1 MKAKRDFEAFAN
13 TINGL
18 DDRLS
23 FPNMDRCMSIGIMG
37 GCELRCAAFCDG
49 ECTEPYEF
57 STTDIHAEFHGEELQ
72 EILSYYPKFNA
83 KGDSQSPDHKI
94 MNTQENSARD
104 FVDVHR
110 LVLPLPPVLDACCGP
125 KGMWFDK
132 QNPYAIY
139 MDRRRETHVD
149 TYPCGTKTNVID
161 PCVVADFSAMPFP
174 DESFRLVVFDPP
186 HIEQTGTSQI
196 TKKYGSLQ
204 GDWREML
211 RAGFA
216 ECFRVLK
223 PEGVLIF
230 KWNDCRF
237 PVRDILKLTPE
248 KPLFG
253 HKSGKKM
260 GTHWVTFIKQNANDN
275 QQVPLSD
282 SSAG

>member
-1 MKAKRDFEAFAN
+1 MK
-13 TINGL
+13 L
-18 DDRLS
+18 
-23 FPNMDRCMSIGIMG
+23 PNDNNETAGCRC
-37 GCELRCAAFCDG
+37 
-49 ECTEPYEF
+49 
-57 STTDIHAEFHGEELQ
+57 
-72 EILSYYPKFNA
+72 
-83 KGDSQSPDHKI
+83 SPA
-94 MNTQENSARD
+94 TCSA
-104 FVDVHR
+104 
-110 LVLPLPPVLDACCGP
+110 LPPVLDVCCGP

-132 QNPYAIY
+132 HDPRALF

-161 PCVVADFSAMPFP
+161 PCVVGDFSKMDFP

-186 HIEQTGTSQI
+186 HIEQTGVSQI

-216 ECFRVLK
+216 ECLRVLK

-230 KWNDCRF
+230 KWNECRF
-237 PVRDILKLTPE
+237 PVKDILALTDA

-260 GTHWVTFIKQNANDN
+260 QTHWVAFLKQNAI
-275 QQVPLSD
+275 VV
-282 SSAG
+282 ARRCEA